1 MPLVV
6 AVNLVLVGLLSVQ
19 SPSLVLVKTEP
30 VEVAR
35 QVVEVVH
42 QMRTRQRNG
51 LDLCSLLVLAVMAS
65 ASVSVAA
72 IAVAVEQL
80 LLQPVAAV
88 A

>member
-1 MPLVV
+1 MVV

-51 LDLCSLLVLAVMAS
+51 LDLCSLLVFAVAS

-72 IAVAVEQL
+72 IAVAVEQM

>member
-1 MPLVV
+1 M
-6 AVNLVLVGLLSVQ
+6 
-19 SPSLVLVKTEP
+19 LVKTEP
-30 VEVAR
+30 VEVASTA
-35 QVVEVVH
+35 EVVH

-51 LDLCSLLVLAVMAS
+51 LDLCSLLVLAVAA

-72 IAVAVEQL
+72 IAVAVEQI

>member
-1 MPLVV
+1 MVV
-6 AVNLVLVGLLSVQ
+6 AVNLVRVGLLSVQ
-19 SPSLVLVKTEP
+19 SKWPSLVLVKTEP

-51 LDLCSLLVLAVMAS
+51 LDLCSLLVLAVAS

-72 IAVAVEQL
+72 IAVAVEQM